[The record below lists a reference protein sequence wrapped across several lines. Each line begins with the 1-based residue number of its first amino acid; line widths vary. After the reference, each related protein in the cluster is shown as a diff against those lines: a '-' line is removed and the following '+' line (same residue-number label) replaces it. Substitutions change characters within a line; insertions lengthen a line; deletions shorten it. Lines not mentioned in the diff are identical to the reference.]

1 MGRQRRRKA
10 SSKHV
15 PYEVYLKSDHW
26 KELKNLWL
34 PGTDCYGCDFGE
46 KLEIH
51 HINYENLWG
60 EQPDDIIILCRR
72 CHTKLHDALDSH
84 YDGKTT
90 AYKALRTVVLFEK
103 VFGRT
108 MKSACEKYQH
118 STRTED
124 AERPVKKKNKS
135 KQKRKK
141 RHSYGSLPVKWSTKK
156 KGPKM
161 EHFPKLQPNARCIS
175 NRDCEIVNGR
185 MVYLPRDKN
194 SL

>member
-1 MGRQRRRKA
+1 
-10 SSKHV
+10 
-15 PYEVYLKSDHW
+15 L
-26 KELKNLWL
+26 KELWL
-34 PGTDCYGCDFGE
+34 DATNCYGCDFGE

-51 HINYENLWG
+51 HINYESLWN

-72 CHTKLHDALDSH
+72 CHTKIHDALDSH
-84 YDGKTT
+84 YEGKTT

-108 MKSACEKYQH
+108 MKAACEKYRH
-118 STRTED
+118 STRTEGVV
-124 AERPVKKKNKS
+124 RSPKKKKS

-141 RHSYGSLPVKWSTKK
+141 RLSYGSLPVKWSTKK

-161 EHFPKLQPNARCIS
+161 EHFPRLQPNALAIS
-175 NRDCEIVNGR
+175 NKDCELVDGR
-185 MVYLPRDKN
+185 LVYSPRSN